1 MMAVAQR
8 IEEQPSV
15 VRLFDKAAFSA
26 ARYPRLQT
34 VFERMLMAN
43 LDALREV
50 FPTPP
55 QYVFRDIQAEPL
67 GEVPTRSARRALRRS
82 SPCRNGSRGWSS
94 PSIAPSLTR

>member
-1 MMAVAQR
+1 MAVAQR
-8 IEEQPSV
+8 SEGNPSV
-15 VRLFDKAAFSA
+15 ARLFDKAAFSA

-34 VFERMLMAN
+34 VFDRMLMAN

-50 FPTPP
+50 FQTPP

-67 GEVPTRSARRALRRS
+67 GEVLDAISEEGIGRS